1 MILKSI
7 RTSQIRSLFFP
18 AVLLLTALWLSSLLP
33 WKAFLFPQTLNP
45 LLPIDFTPA
54 EQCFYQITPERL
66 YYTGCDALSSKGQVN
81 GHYYYSMTA
90 KHCQLYL
97 LPRQKE
103 KPAPVLEQV
112 RLKGTLKE
120 QQELLYQITDSMAK
134 DMAWSQR
141 KILELTSPYILDTVS
156 ETCLLNRILFL
167 LLPLCI
173 LISCAGLLRLLF
185 YIGFPMLHPALR
197 RIRRETKNP
206 YILIDLEDELS
217 GGLTGRMQSLYLT
230 EHYLIILA
238 DGNFL
243 FQPLE
248 TICWIYTHRYFP
260 GPFRRH
266 RRGRLY
272 FTWWDRSG
280 RHFDIPLPLE
290 SDGEALID
298 EIGERCP
305 DILLHYNPQNKQ
317 TVEKILKK
325 KNLHV

>member
-45 LLPIDFTPA
+45 LLPVNFMPE
-54 EQCFYQITPERL
+54 EQIFYLTAPEQL
-66 YYTGCDALSSKGQVN
+66 YYTGCDALSKGRVT
-81 GHYYYSMTA
+81 GHYYYSMTQG
-90 KHCQLYL
+90 HCQLYL

-103 KPAPVLEQV
+103 EPAPILEHLT
-112 RLKGTLKE
+112 LKGTLAKR
-120 QQELLYQITDSMAK
+120 QELLYQIADSMAE
-134 DMAWSQR
+134 DLAWSQR
-141 KILELTSPYILDTVS
+141 KILELTSPYMFDTVS

-173 LISCAGLLRLLF
+173 LISCAAILRLMF
-185 YIGFPMLHPALR
+185 YICFPRLHPALR

-217 GGLTGRMQSLYLT
+217 NGRTGRMQSLYLT
-230 EHYLIILA
+230 EHYLISLT
-238 DGNFL
+238 DGSFL

-248 TICWIYTHRYFP
+248 TICWIYTHKYFP
-260 GPFRRH
+260 GPLRRI

-272 FTWWDRSG
+272 FTWWNRSG
-280 RHFDIPLPLE
+280 RHFDILLPLE

-305 DILLHYNPQNKQ
+305 DILLHYSPQNKQ
-317 TVEKILKK
+317 AAEKIFKK
-325 KNLHV
+325 RILYV